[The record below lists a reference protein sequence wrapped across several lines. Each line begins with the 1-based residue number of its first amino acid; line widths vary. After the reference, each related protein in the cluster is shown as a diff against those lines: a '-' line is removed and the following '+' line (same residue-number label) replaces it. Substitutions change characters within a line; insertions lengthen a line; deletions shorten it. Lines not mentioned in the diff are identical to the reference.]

1 MHADKQVYA
10 SKSKKIEERLRP
22 IIIIRESKVCSS
34 GMKRALRLLDR
45 KESKD
50 YNNNDNKMEERVRF
64 CSSRQDKC
72 MHQLV
77 SCI

>member
-22 IIIIRESKVCSS
+22 IIIKRESKVCSS
-34 GMKRALRLLDR
+34 GMKRALCLLDR

-64 CSSRQDKC
+64 CSSRQDEC
-72 MHQLV
+72 MH
-77 SCI
+77 